1 MKRMI
6 LKKLTL
12 SGDGK
17 GDAIL
22 EFQKGLNIITG
33 DSDTGKTYAF
43 QCLNYILGAEKL
55 PKEIKEAKGYKKLSL
70 LFSVDEKEYLIERNL
85 GDAKIIAKY
94 DGKQE
99 SLSYKHDP
107 VSNKNL
113 SKFILS
119 ILFEKDDN
127 IQLKKNAKNGKRTLS
142 FRDLVHLC
150 LIDET
155 DIIAERSAFQ
165 TEQYTER
172 TVRSSIFKYIISG
185 KDDSDI
191 IQAEDSSE
199 EKLRRAG
206 VVRFLVQKKESLIK
220 KIEEIEKNP
229 NFKLYSTSQSLTDI
243 ASRINELR
251 TDISK
256 LNASCIEKEKT
267 LEFLKKE
274 CFSDEVK
281 ILDFQKT
288 RDHYVEVL
296 NQNGVIQT
304 YADFL
309 LQTPQ
314 LDCPICG
321 RKFSGN
327 SAFTNETS
335 NDLFEFFRDQS
346 IELSKKISGVKET
359 IVDVTTRLENN
370 KAQIKVIQEELGVSK
385 QAIEEFQQELK
396 ELNKNII
403 IIRQLDSMNKA
414 LEIYHQELV
423 TIEGEI
429 VAYSEKEK
437 SKQVQTKETKT
448 TIFDSYCDFVYKVL
462 KQWGFDGEFEIEFNP
477 KTLDIIVGDK
487 ERTNWGK
494 GYRAFVMSAMSV
506 ALMRYCYNNSKLH
519 PGFVILDSPLV
530 SLKERK
536 KDETGEWINDYME
549 RKMIEDI
556 LVEDCFHQ
564 VIIFEN
570 KDLKYGYDFNYIE
583 FNHDG
588 DGRTGFIPK

>member
-1 MKRMI
+1 MKRMF
-6 LKKLTL
+6 LEKLTL

-17 GDAIL
+17 NDAII

-55 PKEIKEAKGYKKLSL
+55 PKEIQEAQGYKKLSL
-70 LFSVDEKEYLIERNL
+70 IFSVDEKEYLLERNL
-85 GDAKIIAKY
+85 GDAKIIVKY

-113 SKFILS
+113 SRFILN
-119 ILFEKDDN
+119 ILLEADDN

-150 LIDET
+150 MIDET

-165 TEQYTER
+165 SEQYIDQ
-172 TVRSSIFKYIISG
+172 TVRSSLFKYIISG

-191 IQAEDSSE
+191 IQPEDSGE
-199 EKLRRAG
+199 EKLKRAG
-206 VVRFLVQKKESLIK
+206 VVRFLGQKRESLIK

-229 NFKLYSTSQSLTDI
+229 NYKLYSTSQSLTDI

-251 TDISK
+251 TSISK
-256 LNASCIEKEKT
+256 LNACCVEKEKT
-267 LEFLKKE
+267 LESLKKE

-437 SKQVQTKETKT
+437 SKQAQTKGTKT

-506 ALMRYCYNNSKLH
+506 ALMRYCYSNSRLH

-536 KDETGEWINDYME
+536 KDVNGEWVNDYME
-549 RKMIEDI
+549 RKMVEDI

-583 FNHDG
+583 FNHNG
-588 DGRTGFIPK
+588 EGRTGFVPK

>member
-1 MKRMI
+1 MKRMF
-6 LKKLTL
+6 LEKLAL

-17 GDAIL
+17 DDAII

-55 PKEIKEAKGYKKLSL
+55 PKEIQEAKEYKKISL
-70 LFSVDEKEYLIERNL
+70 IFSVDGIEYLLERNF
-85 GDAKIIAKY
+85 GDAKIIVKY

-99 SLSYKHDP
+99 SLSCKHDP

-113 SKFILS
+113 SRFILN
-119 ILFEKDDN
+119 ILLEADDN

-150 LIDET
+150 MIDET

-165 TEQYTER
+165 SEQYIDQ
-172 TVRSSIFKYIISG
+172 TVRSSLFKYIISG
-185 KDDSDI
+185 KDDSNI
-191 IQAEDSSE
+191 IQLEDSGE
-199 EKLRRAG
+199 EKLKRAG
-206 VVRFLVQKKESLIK
+206 VVRFLEQKRESLIK

-229 NFKLYSTSQSLTDI
+229 NYKLYSTSQSLTDI
-243 ASRINELR
+243 ALRINELR
-251 TDISK
+251 TNISK
-256 LNASCIEKEKT
+256 LNAICVEKERT
-267 LEFLKKE
+267 LESLKKE

-288 RDHYVEVL
+288 RDHYVEML
-296 NQNGVIQT
+296 DQNGTIQT

-321 RKFSGN
+321 KKFSGD
-327 SAFTNETS
+327 SAFTDETS

-346 IELSKKISGVKET
+346 RELSKKINGVKET
-359 IVDVTTRLENN
+359 IADVTTRLDNN
-370 KAQIKVIQEELGVSK
+370 RDQIKVIQEELSVSK
-385 QAIEEFQQELK
+385 QTIEELQQELK

-403 IIRQLDSMNKA
+403 IIRQLDAANKA
-414 LEIYHQELV
+414 LEIYRQELV
-423 TIEGEI
+423 TIESEI

-437 SKQVQTKETKT
+437 SKQSQTKETKT
-448 TIFDSYCDFVYKVL
+448 SIFDSYCDFIYKVL
-462 KQWGFDGEFEIEFNP
+462 KQWGFDNEIKIEFNP
-477 KTLDIIVGDK
+477 KTLDIIVGNK

-506 ALMRYCYNNSKLH
+506 ALMRYCYNNSRLH

-536 KDETGEWINDYME
+536 KDINGEWVNDYME
-549 RKMIEDI
+549 RKMVEDI

-588 DGRTGFIPK
+588 DGRNGFIPT